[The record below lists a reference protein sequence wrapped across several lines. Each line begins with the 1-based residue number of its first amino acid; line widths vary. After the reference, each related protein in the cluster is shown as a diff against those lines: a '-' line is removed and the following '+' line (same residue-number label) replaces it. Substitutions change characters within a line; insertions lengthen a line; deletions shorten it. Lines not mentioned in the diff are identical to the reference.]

1 VRNLTLT
8 NISSIM
14 ETFATDHKQINAV
27 LRGDFLDVDRTKN
40 PSGVYLVYD
49 IVSINPAG
57 DSGITYGIDV
67 LICENVTEINNST
80 NSLYAQN
87 ECTFIGLDLLAVW
100 QNYNSVSFADKDLIV
115 ALEKNW
121 GMQPFEQRFDSLYS
135 GVQMNI
141 NITTGYSYARCT
153 VPVFIEG
160 IGTFKVGTTFIV
172 A

>member
-67 LICENVTEINNST
+67 LICENVTEINNSNKQLVRTKT
-80 NSLYAQN
+80 NA
-87 ECTFIGLDLLAVW
+87 LL
-100 QNYNSVSFADKDLIV
+100 
-115 ALEKNW
+115 
-121 GMQPFEQRFDSLYS
+121 
-135 GVQMNI
+135 
-141 NITTGYSYARCT
+141 
-153 VPVFIEG
+153 
-160 IGTFKVGTTFIV
+160 
-172 A
+172 